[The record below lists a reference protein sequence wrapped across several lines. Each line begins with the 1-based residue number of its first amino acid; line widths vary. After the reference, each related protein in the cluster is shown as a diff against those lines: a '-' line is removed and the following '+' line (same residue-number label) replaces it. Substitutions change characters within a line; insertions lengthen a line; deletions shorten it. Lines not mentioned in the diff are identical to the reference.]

1 MEQQFVASKPCS
13 CCICTFL
20 LWIWT
25 WIWMKP
31 FVCGFLGV
39 AATKKVLTIF
49 FWRGKKFSSCG
60 ASIRASTKAQNFAWR
75 KTIPLINAKPN
86 KIHPQQ
92 QATGDKVHSFHS
104 AGFTPTKTAS
114 KGWPRAWPPNSAS
127 FPASSASFPAN
138 SASDFGNF
146 YQRAINSG
154 LMICFVN
161 WWPMVLVLLLGFQE
175 PFLLMTPV
183 SPMLVCFFTCR
194 RKCFNCMSTYKI
206 NCMFSK
212 CFVTVTT
219 KCLEFQDFKVFVLLA
234 PKKLMLQL

>member
-92 QATGDKVHSFHS
+92 QATGDKAHSFHS

-114 KGWPRAWPPNSAS
+114 GQELDRQIPPLSRQVPPLSRQIPPLIFEIFTKGRQIQAWWFALSTGGRWFLSFSLAS
-127 FPASSASFPAN
+127 KNPFCWWRLCLLCWFASSLAAENASTAW
-138 SASDFGNF
+138 ALT
-146 YQRAINSG
+146 R
-154 LMICFVN
+154 
-161 WWPMVLVLLLGFQE
+161 
-175 PFLLMTPV
+175 
-183 SPMLVCFFTCR
+183 
-194 RKCFNCMSTYKI
+194 
-206 NCMFSK
+206 
-212 CFVTVTT
+212 
-219 KCLEFQDFKVFVLLA
+219 
-234 PKKLMLQL
+234 